1 MGMGNFSVMQ
11 GDGGA
16 RNKKP
21 MGSKMP
27 SNDSIIAMDSEEVA
41 ELIAHMSYGTD
52 EINALI
58 DSMKRNAEYLEGVWK
73 GETKEVFIQE
83 LAVLHRLVKENSA
96 ELKSLVNTIRNQNR
110 LAIGLQIRKN
120 AEARELYESKQ

>member
-1 MGMGNFSVMQ
+1 MGNNIF
-11 GDGGA
+11 A
-16 RNKKP
+16 NIKNKISKSQKP
-21 MGSKMP
+21 TGSKML
-27 SNDSIIAMDSEEVA
+27 NDGNIIAMDSDEVA

-58 DSMKRNAEYLEGVWK
+58 DSMERNAEYLEGVWK

-96 ELKSLVNTIRNQNR
+96 RLKSLASEIRKQNR
-110 LAIGLQIRKN
+110 LAIELQIRKN
-120 AEARELYESKQ
+120 AEVRDLYESKQ